1 MRLLV
6 VEDDAALGRIL
17 VRGLSEDGYAV
28 DLEATSAG
36 AQYAVDNNE
45 YDLVVLDLGLP
56 DGDGVTLCRRFRDR
70 SVRVPVLMLTARDGL
85 NDKVAGLDAGAD
97 DYLTKPFDYLELAAR
112 VRALLRR
119 PPETTG
125 PILQVGDLR
134 LDPASHTVWRGA
146 IVVPLT
152 AREFSLLEYLMRRP
166 GDVLTRTELLEHV
179 WDANYDGLSN
189 VVDVHIANLRRKL
202 AVPGSD
208 VPIDTIRGVGYQLT
222 A

>member
-6 VEDDAALGRIL
+6 VEDDAALGQIL
-17 VRGLSEDGYAV
+17 VRGLTEDGYAV

-36 AQYAVDNNE
+36 AQHAVDHAD

-56 DGDGVTLCRRFRDR
+56 DGDGVTLCRRLRDR
-70 SVRVPVLMLTARDGL
+70 RVRVPVLMLTARDGL

-125 PILQVGDLR
+125 PVLEVGDIR

-166 GDVLTRTELLEHV
+166 GDVLTRSELLEHV

>member
-1 MRLLV
+1 M
-6 VEDDAALGRIL
+6 
-17 VRGLSEDGYAV
+17 
-28 DLEATSAG
+28 
-36 AQYAVDNNE
+36 
-45 YDLVVLDLGLP
+45 
-56 DGDGVTLCRRFRDR
+56 
-70 SVRVPVLMLTARDGL
+70 PVLMLTARDGL
-85 NDKVAGLDAGAD
+85 SDKVAGLDAGAD

-119 PPETTG
+119 PPETTA
-125 PILQVGDLR
+125 PVLEVGDIR
-134 LDPASHTVWRGA
+134 LDPATHTVWRGA
-146 IVVPLT
+146 LVVPLT

-166 GDVLTRTELLEHV
+166 GAVLTRSELLEHV

>member
-1 MRLLV
+1 MCKRLKADPHLRAIPV
-6 VEDDAALGRIL
+6 IL
-17 VRGLSEDGYAV
+17 VTAKGEV
-28 DLEATSAG
+28 DD
-36 AQYAVDNNE
+36 V
-45 YDLVVLDLGLP
+45 
-56 DGDGVTLCRRFRDR
+56 
-70 SVRVPVLMLTARDGL
+70 
-85 NDKVAGLDAGAD
+85 VAGLEAGAD

-125 PILQVGDLR
+125 PILQVGDIR

-202 AVPGSD
+202 AVPGSG